1 MTRSIDS
8 LRSQRWFAPDSMRA
22 FAHRQRTQQTGR
34 KREDFENRPVIAIIN
49 TWSDISTCHVHLRER
64 ANFVKEG
71 IIRAGGYPLEMP
83 AMSLGEVMVK
93 PTTMLY
99 RNFLA
104 METEE
109 LLRSH
114 PVDGAILMGGC
125 DKTTPG
131 LLMGAFS
138 MNIPVIFVPAGAAL
152 SGYFKGQKIGTGTH
166 TRKFWDERRAGNLS
180 DEDWELLES
189 RMTRS
194 HGTCNTM
201 GTASTMTAIAEMLG
215 MSLPGATTIPA
226 SDSAHPRMC
235 STAGERI
242 VDMVWQDI
250 KPSDIVT
257 EKSFENA
264 IAMYSAIGGS
274 TNAVIHLKAMAG
286 RLGIDLALDL
296 FDEYSRN
303 VPVIANLMPSGE
315 YLMEDLFY
323 AGGLLGL
330 ALRLRD
336 ALHLDQINVNGKTLE
351 QNLEGVEIYNTDV
364 IRPLENPVTAQ
375 GTSAIIYGNLC
386 PDGAVM
392 KPSAAT
398 AELLVHK
405 GRAVVF
411 KDHADMSARIDD
423 PNLEVDSD
431 SVLVLKHAGPQGGP
445 GMPEWGGLPIPK
457 KLLKQGVRDM
467 VRISDARMSGTHF
480 GTCVLHITPE
490 SFIGGP
496 LALVENG
503 DWIELDVPN
512 RHLNLCVSNEE
523 LASRKASWVAPAP
536 IFPRGYGAMY
546 TSHVTQAN
554 EGCDFDFLQ
563 GVDPIAEPEIF

>member
-215 MSLPGATTIPA
+215 MSLPDATTIPA

-257 EKSFENA
+257 EKSFENGA
-264 IAMYSAIGGS
+264 LNPDAWRTEPIGVEEILNSMMVNDPLTKFMFCSPSEGAVALIVCRADQAEKYTKKPIYIKAAALRSRRYGSFEVFAPSQALEHIAGPTVDTS
-274 TNAVIHLKAMAG
+274 KAAFEMAG
-286 RLGIDLALDL
+286 VGPEDIDVAQLQDT
-296 FDEYSRN
+296 E
-303 VPVIANLMPSGE
+303 
-315 YLMEDLFY
+315 
-323 AGGLLGL
+323 AG
-330 ALRLRD
+330 A
-336 ALHLDQINVNGKTLE
+336 
-351 QNLEGVEIYNTDV
+351 EI
-364 IRPLENPVTAQ
+364 
-375 GTSAIIYGNLC
+375 
-386 PDGAVM
+386 M
-392 KPSAAT
+392 
-398 AELLVHK
+398 H
-405 GRAVVF
+405 
-411 KDHADMSARIDD
+411 MS
-423 PNLEVDSD
+423 
-431 SVLVLKHAGPQGGP
+431 
-445 GMPEWGGLPIPK
+445 
-457 KLLKQGVRDM
+457 
-467 VRISDARMSGTHF
+467 
-480 GTCVLHITPE
+480 
-490 SFIGGP
+490 
-496 LALVENG
+496 ENG
-503 DWIELDVPN
+503 FCEDGEQEQML
-512 RHLNLCVSNEE
+512 LNGENS
-523 LASRKASWVAPAP
+523 
-536 IFPRGYGAMY
+536 G
-546 TSHVTQAN
+546 Q
-554 EGCDFDFLQ
+554 
-563 GVDPIAEPEIF
+563 